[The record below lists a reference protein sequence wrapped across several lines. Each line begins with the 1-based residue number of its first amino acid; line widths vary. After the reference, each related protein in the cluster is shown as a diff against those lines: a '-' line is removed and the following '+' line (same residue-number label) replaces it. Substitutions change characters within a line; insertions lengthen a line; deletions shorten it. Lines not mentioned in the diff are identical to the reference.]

1 MKQKKMSHQI
11 TAEEK
16 EGNGEIK
23 PQSQSLG
30 SVCYRFSSMFLA
42 HDVDREIRNEI
53 HCVCNFENCI
63 FFGGEGKCILY
74 TEIKKILTLLNVGGY
89 YGVKIQL

>member
-1 MKQKKMSHQI
+1 MKQKKMTHQI

-63 FFGGEGKCILY
+63 FGGGKANAFFILKL
-74 TEIKKILTLLNVGGY
+74 KKF
-89 YGVKIQL
+89 